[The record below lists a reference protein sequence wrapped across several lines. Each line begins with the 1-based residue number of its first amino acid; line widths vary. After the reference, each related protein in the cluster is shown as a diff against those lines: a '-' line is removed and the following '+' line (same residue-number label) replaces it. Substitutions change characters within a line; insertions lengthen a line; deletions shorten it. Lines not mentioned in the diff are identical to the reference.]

1 MVSSCSVSD
10 WKDQDGFSLEA
21 WLLTE
26 AVETLAFIKIKWR
39 GNGKIRISL
48 SPFIYH
54 SWEVIVEVTI
64 INLPVC
70 ILSGRPSSQPDN
82 ASPKSTHIVSEEI
95 YECAD
100 RSNSS
105 PVIIISLQRR
115 GLWWDTSLQVR
126 SFCSCHC
133 LLNFFF
139 LLPFAFFLLIINVDC
154 KSICQSLCRW
164 SLWLLPG
171 SPLSSPLRSS
181 GPGAWSSL
189 SVRKEEP
196 HVIVKVILYKS
207 FCSDN

>member
-26 AVETLAFIKIKWR
+26 AVETLALIKIKWR
-39 GNGKIRISL
+39 GNGKVWILL

-64 INLPVC
+64 IDLPVC

-105 PVIIISLQRR
+105 PVIIIPLKRSCLCR
-115 GLWWDTSLQVR
+115 DTSLKIR

-133 LLNFFF
+133 LLNFFLLSLTF
-139 LLPFAFFLLIINVDC
+139 LLFIVNVDC
-154 KSICQSLCRW
+154 KSISQSLCCW
-164 SLWLLPG
+164 SLLLLPAWSG
-171 SPLSSPLRSS
+171 PLSSPLRSS
-181 GPGAWSSL
+181 GPRAWSSL
-189 SVRKEEP
+189 SVRKKEP
-196 HVIVKVILYKS
+196 HIIVKVVLY
-207 FCSDN
+207 